1 MNPTTITTDLS
12 LWFHARATD
21 LRRRLAELTKSGAPP
36 ALLVHLHRDVETL
49 EGMASRWARQTHDH
63 PTTETTR

>member
-1 MNPTTITTDLS
+1 MNPTTITTDLY
-12 LWFHARATD
+12 LWHHARASD

-49 EGMASRWARQTHDH
+49 EGMASRWARQAHDH

>member
-36 ALLVHLHRDVETL
+36 ALLVHIRRDVEAL
-49 EGMASRWARQTHDH
+49 EDMASRWARQTLEQ
-63 PTTETTR
+63 PATETTR